1 MAKKTFAKGI
11 DAILGG
17 YEEPEEK
24 ESKQTIASQTSIVNE
39 IQDTNHIDLEEERPA
54 EVRTTVLIEADIIEK
69 IRAFAYWDRKL
80 FKDIVNESMSK
91 YIASKD
97 PEDVQKAINSYR
109 LKQASK
115 S

>member
-17 YEEPEEK
+17 CEELEEN
-24 ESKQTIASQTSIVNE
+24 EPKQTTMSPKNIINE
-39 IQDTNHIDLEEERPA
+39 VQEADVELDQERPA

-109 LKQASK
+109 LKQAAK